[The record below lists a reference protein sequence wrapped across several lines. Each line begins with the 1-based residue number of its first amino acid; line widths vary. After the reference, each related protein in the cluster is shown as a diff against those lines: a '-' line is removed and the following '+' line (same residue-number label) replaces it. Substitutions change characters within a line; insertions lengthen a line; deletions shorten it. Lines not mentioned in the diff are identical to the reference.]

1 MLSHRAD
8 VFLPLIEQIAT
19 MKKIEP
25 ENSPLLNWLSEQEC
39 SLEALA
45 ESDSRLYTLVDDYV
59 RLMDA
64 VEYWGQAPGS
74 QIETFT
80 RLLKNKELE
89 IMRIISNGIGEQAV
103 SH

>member
-1 MLSHRAD
+1 
-8 VFLPLIEQIAT
+8 
-19 MKKIEP
+19 MKKTNP
-25 ENSPLLNWLSEQEC
+25 ENSPLMNWLSEQEC

-45 ESDSRLYTLVDDYV
+45 ESDPRLCALVDDYV

-74 QIETFT
+74 QNETFS

-89 IMRIISNGIGEQAV
+89 IMKIISGGIGEQAV